1 MCDNSN
7 VTGIVDRLEALGLV
21 ERRAAAHDRRV
32 KTVVLT
38 EHGEAVR
45 GVVQERMSVP
55 PPPIAGLSD
64 EDAVALRD
72 ILKRALD
79 V

>member
-1 MCDNSN
+1 M
-7 VTGIVDRLEALGLV
+7 
-21 ERRAAAHDRRV
+21 
-32 KTVVLT
+32 VLT

-79 V
+79 A